1 MFRSILQE
9 EKSENREYRNLALE
23 RAFQIVD
30 LFDAKDGGLTLSEI
44 AEAIDSKPGSLYS
57 TVYVL
62 RKYGYLKRDEDKKY
76 TLGFEFLNKAE
87 SVLDSLDVRKES
99 KPYLEELANSAEVNV
114 HLAVLDNKEV
124 MYLYRARGYQS
135 VTIGGSIVGRRVPAY
150 LTALGKVLLAFLPR
164 EKIDKYLE
172 EVELEAYTPHTVT
185 NVDKLREI
193 IRKVK
198 SRGYAIDREEFH
210 EGVCCVAAPVRDHTG
225 EVQAAVSLSLP
236 KSRFQEE
243 KYIKMTS
250 KLANNVSRA
259 IGFRKEIED
268 RDSS

>member
-23 RAFQIVD
+23 RAFEIVD
-30 LFDAKDGGLTLSEI
+30 LFDSKNGGLTLSEI
-44 AEAIDSKPGSLYS
+44 AEAIGSKPGSLYS
-57 TVYVL
+57 TIYVL

-87 SVLDSLDVRKES
+87 SVLDSLDIRKEAE
-99 KPYLEELANSAEVNV
+99 PYLDKLANSAEVNV
-114 HLAVLDNKEV
+114 HLAVLDGKEV

-150 LTALGKVLLAFLPR
+150 LTALGKVLLAFLSKDGLD
-164 EKIDKYLE
+164 EYLE

-185 NVDKLREI
+185 NVDELREVI
-193 IRKVK
+193 KKVK

-243 KYIKMTS
+243 ENKELVIE
-250 KLANNVSRA
+250 LASNVSKA
-259 IGFRKEIED
+259 IGYD
-268 RDSS
+268 NN